1 MAAARLPD
9 ILQPAAQDLRKL
21 QHLQGQQRVA
31 SLYGIYRKVMEEAL
45 IKTPTVLTVDDA
57 DTIDQASLIVIASLR
72 QTAEMSSRGPAKGS
86 ARVAGKSA
94 LILAGSQSLQVG
106 ESSASG
112 EGGSLGSMDGVV
124 ELHLGP
130 LEESTV
136 ETLAGRLLQSD
147 NGVTQDL
154 LSVVMGEW
162 SLALLYM
169 PVCNEVTSQCSCRY

>member
-1 MAAARLPD
+1 MAAARLPG

-21 QHLQGQQRVA
+21 QQLQGQQRVA
-31 SLYGIYRKVMEEAL
+31 SLYGIYRKVLEEAL
-45 IKTPTVLTVDDA
+45 RKTPTVLTVDDA

-72 QTAEMSSRGPAKGS
+72 QTAEMSSKRGP

-94 LILAGSQSLQVG
+94 LVLAGSQSLQVG

-124 ELHLGP
+124 EHHLGP
-130 LEESTV
+130 LKESAV

-162 SLALLYM
+162 PVALYASVQWGHISMQLQVY
-169 PVCNEVTSQCSCRY
+169 